1 MSNMDYTPVKFLI
14 KAFEAHYPESLG
26 ICLVH
31 KAPWIFQG
39 NPYNKT
45 RLILGIWTI
54 IKGWLDPVVASKVHF
69 TRSVSDLEKFIPKSQ
84 IMTEL
89 EGAEKFEYQY
99 VEPVPG
105 ENDIMK
111 DTTTRDKF
119 LEERATLVERFENA
133 TKGWIAGEDTSSE
146 RNAIAEELN
155 GNYWKLDPY
164 IRARTIYDRVD
175 AIGERGGFVYPK
187 AEDILAT
194 EK

>member
-26 ICLVH
+26 VCLVH

-39 NPYNKT
+39 
-45 RLILGIWTI
+45 IWNI
-54 IKGWLDPVVASKVHF
+54 IKGWLDPVVASKIHF
-69 TRSVSDLEKFIPKSQ
+69 TKNISDLEKFIPRSR
-84 IMTEL
+84 IMSEL
-89 EGAEKFEYQY
+89 EGDEKFEYKY

-111 DTTTRDKF
+111 DTATRDKI
-119 LEERATLVERFENA
+119 LEERAVMVERFEKA
-133 TKGWIAGEDTSSE
+133 TKSWIAGEDASSE

-164 IRARTIYDRVD
+164 IRARTIYDRIG
-175 AIGERGGFVYPK
+175 AIGERGGFVYSK
-187 AEDILAT
+187 TEEDSAG